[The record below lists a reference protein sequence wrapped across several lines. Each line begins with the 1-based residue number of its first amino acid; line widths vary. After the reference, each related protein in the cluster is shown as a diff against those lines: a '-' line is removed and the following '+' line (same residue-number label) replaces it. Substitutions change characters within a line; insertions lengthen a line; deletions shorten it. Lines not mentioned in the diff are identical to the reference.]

1 MATRRSGR
9 RIGILGHVGNKNL
22 GDEAIIASVIRQIR
36 DRYPDAEISA
46 FTSHPEDTRERHAI
60 PSFPIRRGD
69 PQSGSA
75 GTSRPSKLSRL
86 VARIRATG
94 KAAPWL
100 YGLLKLVRRSA
111 RLCWGAFAEVRFL
124 AQCHNRL
131 KDIDL
136 LIFAGSNQL
145 NDYCGGPWIFPY
157 DLLKWCILAKW
168 VGAKVAFLCC
178 GAGPLDSWLGK
189 LFIKCSLSL
198 ADYRS
203 YRDEGSRRLIESIGV
218 AGDNPVCTDLALGL
232 ELPHAAQPESATSRL
247 IVGINPLPFCDAHH
261 WPEHNEQIYQG
272 YVRKL
277 AAFARWLHERGHSVV
292 FFPTQL
298 RADPSVIQDIRR
310 LLKGSGAADLENPL
324 VDRPIRS
331 LEDLIVSISAM
342 DIVVAT
348 RYHGVV
354 LSVALHRPVLAIA
367 YYGKTG
373 DLMAQVGQSDYVV
386 DITSFDPNALAERFV
401 AMESRTQTI
410 RRELAQRTPL
420 LRQALAREYDRVFRL
435 LEEGSRVGAV
445 DEQMAALARPN
456 G

>member
-1 MATRRSGR
+1 MGDVSMATRRSGR
-9 RIGILGHVGNKNL
+9 RIGILGHVGHKNL

-157 DLLKWCILAKW
+157 DLLKWCLLAKW
-168 VGAKVAFLCC
+168 VGTKVAFLCC
-178 GAGPLDSWLGK
+178 GAGPLDSRLGK
-189 LFIKCSLSL
+189 LFIRWSMSL
-198 ADYRS
+198 ADCRS
-203 YRDEGSRRLIESIGV
+203 FRDQVSRSLIEGIGV
-218 AGDNPVCTDLALGL
+218 SGDHPVCTDLAHRLR
-232 ELPHAAQPESATSRL
+232 PMPPAAPDPAPSRL
-247 IVGINPLPFCDAHH
+247 
-261 WPEHNEQIYQG
+261 
-272 YVRKL
+272 
-277 AAFARWLHERGHSVV
+277 
-292 FFPTQL
+292 
-298 RADPSVIQDIRR
+298 
-310 LLKGSGAADLENPL
+310 GA
-324 VDRPIRS
+324 
-331 LEDLIVSISAM
+331 
-342 DIVVAT
+342 
-348 RYHGVV
+348 G
-354 LSVALHRPVLAIA
+354 
-367 YYGKTG
+367 
-373 DLMAQVGQSDYVV
+373 
-386 DITSFDPNALAERFV
+386 
-401 AMESRTQTI
+401 
-410 RRELAQRTPL
+410 
-420 LRQALAREYDRVFRL
+420 ARE
-435 LEEGSRVGAV
+435 S
-445 DEQMAALARPN
+445 
-456 G
+456 

>member
-1 MATRRSGR
+1 MGDVSMATRRSGR

-145 NDYCGGPWIFPY
+145 NDYCGGPWI
-157 DLLKWCILAKW
+157 
-168 VGAKVAFLCC
+168 
-178 GAGPLDSWLGK
+178 
-189 LFIKCSLSL
+189 
-198 ADYRS
+198 
-203 YRDEGSRRLIESIGV
+203 
-218 AGDNPVCTDLALGL
+218 
-232 ELPHAAQPESATSRL
+232 
-247 IVGINPLPFCDAHH
+247 
-261 WPEHNEQIYQG
+261 
-272 YVRKL
+272 
-277 AAFARWLHERGHSVV
+277 
-292 FFPTQL
+292 
-298 RADPSVIQDIRR
+298 
-310 LLKGSGAADLENPL
+310 
-324 VDRPIRS
+324 
-331 LEDLIVSISAM
+331 
-342 DIVVAT
+342 
-348 RYHGVV
+348 
-354 LSVALHRPVLAIA
+354 
-367 YYGKTG
+367 
-373 DLMAQVGQSDYVV
+373 
-386 DITSFDPNALAERFV
+386 
-401 AMESRTQTI
+401 
-410 RRELAQRTPL
+410 
-420 LRQALAREYDRVFRL
+420 
-435 LEEGSRVGAV
+435 
-445 DEQMAALARPN
+445 
-456 G
+456 

>member
-1 MATRRSGR
+1 MGDVSMATRRSGR
-9 RIGILGHVGNKNL
+9 RIGILGHVCNKTL

-36 DRYPDAEISA
+36 DRYPDDEISA

-75 GTSRPSKLSRL
+75 GTSRPSKLSGL

-189 LFIKCSLSL
+189 TFFKCRPSF
-198 ADYRS
+198 
-203 YRDEGSRRLIESIGV
+203 GGFPIFCVQGPPRLIENIR
-218 AGDNPVCTDLALGL
+218 VCG
-232 ELPHAAQPESATSRL
+232 HQPLCT
-247 IVGINPLPFCDAHH
+247 
-261 WPEHNEQIYQG
+261 
-272 YVRKL
+272 
-277 AAFARWLHERGHSVV
+277 
-292 FFPTQL
+292 
-298 RADPSVIQDIRR
+298 
-310 LLKGSGAADLENPL
+310 
-324 VDRPIRS
+324 
-331 LEDLIVSISAM
+331 
-342 DIVVAT
+342 
-348 RYHGVV
+348 
-354 LSVALHRPVLAIA
+354 
-367 YYGKTG
+367 
-373 DLMAQVGQSDYVV
+373 
-386 DITSFDPNALAERFV
+386 
-401 AMESRTQTI
+401 
-410 RRELAQRTPL
+410 
-420 LRQALAREYDRVFRL
+420 
-435 LEEGSRVGAV
+435 
-445 DEQMAALARPN
+445 
-456 G
+456 